1 MEHPEIKSLHDRI
14 VFSPE
19 RFQHNAKAI
28 DTVRSTASI
37 LSGVCAGIL
46 RCTSLYGLAAFLAF
60 YLLTSALLLLA
71 MGMDSASYTNRNILA
86 FALGD
91 MSKYGLSFVLFW
103 TLAYGL
109 VYIY

>member
-1 MEHPEIKSLHDRI
+1 MEHPEIKNLHDRI

-19 RFQHNAKAI
+19 RYQLNMKAI
-28 DTVRSTASI
+28 DGVRSTASI

-46 RCTSLYGLAAFLAF
+46 RCTSLYGLVAFLAF
-60 YLLTSALLLLA
+60 YVLTSALLLLP
-71 MGMDSASYTNRNILA
+71 MGMDSAAYTNRSLVM